1 MGMMLP
7 NELIWVMEK
16 LGFDWPDIDEDEL
29 RRGGHMVGV
38 FRTELEGKLQAMD
51 RKVNG
56 DLAAAMR
63 GQAGPAYVG
72 AWNTN
77 RSQNLQR
84 LVDIL
89 GPVPAGV
96 EVAAGGVFALKMKV
110 IFDVTTTMIALVGML
125 TNPVTAVGAGPM
137 LIIKKK
143 LLNAAVDIAVEQVLN
158 QVLPMVIEPLV
169 QELPGIVMAALDSP
183 IVEAV
188 AGDPDEFGVE
198 VPIQCAEAWRVQPEG
213 RGERGDALRFLRVG
227 QTQQPGGGLAHDHH
241 ITVGQVQG
249 VTASPAINGAR
260 RGVDARQHPL
270 QLPAADGSVDPAPD
284 RGVPADPDE
293 SAAVRQCDGQLF
305 VHVPQE

>member
-16 LGFDWPDIDEDEL
+16 LGFEWPDIDEDEL
-29 RRGGHMVGV
+29 RRGGQMIAT
-38 FRTELEGKLQAMD
+38 FSDELEGKLQAMD

-77 RSQNLQR
+77 RAQNLQK
-84 LVDIL
+84 LLDIL

-96 EVAAGGVFALKMKV
+96 DIAAGGVTALKIKV
-110 IFDVTTTMIALVGML
+110 IADVTTTMIALVAML
-125 TNPVTAVGAGPM
+125 TNPITAAGAGPM

-158 QVLPMVIEPLV
+158 QVLPMVIEPLAN
-169 QELPGIVMAALDSP
+169 ELPGVVMAALDSP

-188 AGDPDEFGVE
+188 AGDPDEFYADL
-198 VPIQCAEAWRVQPEG
+198 QALEAAQ
-213 RGERGDALRFLRVG
+213 GEME
-227 QTQQPGGGLAHDHH
+227 
-241 ITVGQVQG
+241 
-249 VTASPAINGAR
+249 
-260 RGVDARQHPL
+260 QH
-270 QLPAADGSVDPAPD
+270 AADVETLTE
-284 RGVPADPDE
+284 RLIADLSTLNIGGD
-293 SAAVRQCDGQLF
+293 
-305 VHVPQE
+305 

>member
-188 AGDPDEFGVE
+188 AGDPDEFYADLQALE
-198 VPIQCAEAWRVQPEG
+198 QAQ
-213 RGERGDALRFLRVG
+213 GEME
-227 QTQQPGGGLAHDHH
+227 
-241 ITVGQVQG
+241 
-249 VTASPAINGAR
+249 
-260 RGVDARQHPL
+260 QH
-270 QLPAADGSVDPAPD
+270 AADV
-284 RGVPADPDE
+284 E
-293 SAAVRQCDGQLF
+293 SMTERLMSDLASLNIGGD
-305 VHVPQE
+305 